1 MEFHIGAR
9 IHDRDDNDLGKL
21 GHVIVDPATDE
32 VVELVLTEGGLLGR
46 DVLVPVESV
55 RSADP
60 DVVHLELDKEQAGR
74 LKDFVITHYTPPDAG
89 AYAGAPW
96 AGGAL
101 VAPGMVPVGAAAGI
115 EPLGFTPIVDTES
128 QIPEGDVDIES
139 GSEVWAT
146 DGKVGVVSEVVVDPQ
161 TRRIESI
168 VVEHGLLFQTNVAI
182 PRERIADLGAGRI
195 TLNVSKSELT
205 GES

>member
-115 EPLGFTPIVDTES
+115 EPLGFTPNVDT
-128 QIPEGDVDIES
+128 ES